1 MVSKQVVNKGG
12 TMENKEKRAVTINST
27 VEKKYPGRFYSSES
41 ARSFIQAV
49 AYQFTDPWLMLD
61 FFNALDI
68 VNAALVSWLI
78 EEKRAGIFS
87 LLDERAAPD
96 ELRLAAKNLR
106 AILGRLQ

>member
-1 MVSKQVVNKGG
+1 
-12 TMENKEKRAVTINST
+12 MENKEKRAAINNST
-27 VEKKYPGRFYSSES
+27 VGKKYPGRFYSSET

-68 VNAALVSWLI
+68 VNAALLSCLI
-78 EEKRAGIFS
+78 EENGAGIFS

-96 ELRLAAKNLR
+96 EFRMAAERLR
-106 AILGRLQ
+106 AILGRLH